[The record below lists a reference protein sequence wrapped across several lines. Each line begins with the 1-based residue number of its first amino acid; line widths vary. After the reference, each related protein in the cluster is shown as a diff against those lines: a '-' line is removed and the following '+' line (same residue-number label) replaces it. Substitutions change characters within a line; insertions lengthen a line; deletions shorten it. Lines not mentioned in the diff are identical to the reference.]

1 MRAGRGSVLV
11 VRRIEDYAE
20 NMKKISQVL
29 LLTLFFPLLAGADI
43 YRWKD
48 ADGNLIFSDTPRDGA
63 EKIEIGEIMTVPT
76 RQARSVSD
84 SGAEKPK
91 VEKYDS
97 VTITSP
103 ADEQTFRNNDAT
115 NVRVSVSLSPPL
127 QVRRGHKLQ
136 LLVDGQSAAEP
147 GRSLNFSLPEI
158 ERGAHQLQAV
168 VVDPDG
174 NTVERSPV
182 SKFFVHKTSVAN
194 RAP

>member
-29 LLTLFFPLLAGADI
+29 LLTLIFPLLAGADI

-63 EKIEIGEIMTVPT
+63 EKIEIGEIMTVPA

-127 QVRRGHKLQ
+127 QVRHRHKLQ

-147 GRSLNFSLPEI
+147 GRNLNFSLPEI

-168 VVDPDG
+168 VVGPDG
-174 NTVERSPV
+174 NTVEHSPV
-182 SKFFVHKTSVAN
+182 SRFFVHKTSVAN